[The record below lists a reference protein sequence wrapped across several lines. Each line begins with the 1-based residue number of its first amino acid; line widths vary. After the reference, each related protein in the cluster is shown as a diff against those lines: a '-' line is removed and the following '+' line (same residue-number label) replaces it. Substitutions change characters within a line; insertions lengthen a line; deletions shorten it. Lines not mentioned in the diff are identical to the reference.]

1 MIEKKSCITRK
12 RYMNDYDFDLPV
24 ILNLEGSA

>member
-12 RYMNDYDFDLPV
+12 RYMNDFDLPV